1 MWQNPRASSPP
12 PFSFHL
18 YQSKLYHAFP
28 LLNQASAAF
37 LPWTCSSMSP
47 HSKPW
52 GGDSSSSPND
62 QHDDRTAHNKTSRD
76 PDRSKHPKS
85 ISSQRTP
92 KKREMTSFLWLSF
105 ISLCWLSFIFIGPE
119 MPKILLAKKQK
130 CKGWKLEEAKVHP
143 GGRWQ
148 RWLQATSY
156 PLSES
161 QNLHP
166 LIFALRCKFKNMWA
180 LMYIRPFRWQ
190 GHREGFSS
198 EAS

>member
-1 MWQNPRASSPP
+1 MWQIHVLVAHHHSHFICINQSFTTRSLCWTKHQQHFSPGP
-12 PFSFHL
+12 VAACHPTPNLGAVIRHL
-18 YQSKLYHAFP
+18 
-28 LLNQASAAF
+28 
-37 LPWTCSSMSP
+37 
-47 HSKPW
+47 
-52 GGDSSSSPND
+52 GND

-76 PDRSKHPKS
+76 PGRSKHPKS

-148 RWLQATSY
+148 TWLQAASY

-161 QNLHP
+161 ENLHP
-166 LIFALRCKFKNMWA
+166 LIFALRCKFKNLWA